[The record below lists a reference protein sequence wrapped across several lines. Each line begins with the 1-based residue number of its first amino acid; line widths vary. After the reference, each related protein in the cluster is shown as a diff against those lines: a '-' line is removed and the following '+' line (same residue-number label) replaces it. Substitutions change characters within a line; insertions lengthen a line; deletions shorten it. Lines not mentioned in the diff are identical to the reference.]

1 MNRVILAA
9 TCASLLA
16 ACSTAPQYQQPSPAV
31 PEEWRATDDGDGDG
45 DGAGAELTRAGTDLQ
60 WRDFFTDTG
69 LQQLIAAT
77 LEHNQDL
84 RTAALSVEVLRARYQ
99 IERSALY
106 PNLAI
111 NGGSTRQ
118 RLPAD
123 LSPSGSAATSGRYD
137 AAVGLS
143 TYEVDF
149 FGRVRNLSAAALE
162 TYLAT
167 EYAQRSLQTSL
178 ISEVSTTYLSWL
190 TNRDQLE
197 LAEAT
202 LASYEENLNLIR
214 QRFEGDVASSLD
226 VTQAQTL
233 VHQART
239 QVARFDRL
247 VKQELNALAFFTGHN
262 LPSTI
267 TESRSSIP
275 IAMGPIETGL
285 PSSLL
290 TRRSDILEAEHKLR
304 AAYADIGAARAAFF
318 PSITLTANAGVA
330 SSELSGLF
338 EGGSGAWL
346 FAPQINLPI
355 FTGGRLKAGL
365 EVAETTRDIR
375 VAEYQKTVQQAFREV
390 ADSLAA
396 RETYKIQVDAQQALV
411 DANREYFELAQNRY
425 NAGVD
430 NYLTVLDAQRQYFSA
445 RQQLLSDRF
454 NQLAAEISL
463 FRALGGGSHQS

>member
-1 MNRVILAA
+1 MNKLSRVILAA

-31 PEEWRATDDGDGDG
+31 PEKWLATDDGE
-45 DGAGAELTRAGTDLQ
+45 GAGAELSLASTDIQ

-69 LQQLIAAT
+69 LQQLISAT

-84 RTAALSVEVLRARYQ
+84 RAAALSVEVLRARYQ

-111 NGGSTRQ
+111 GGGSTRQ

-178 ISEVSTTYLSWL
+178 ISEVSTAYLSWL
-190 TNRDQLE
+190 TNRDQLK

-202 LASYEENLNLIR
+202 LDSYEENLNLIR

-275 IAMGPIETGL
+275 IAMGHIEAGL

-375 VAEYQKTVQQAFREV
+375 VAEYQQTVQQAFRDV

-396 RETYKIQVDAQQALV
+396 RETYKVQVDAQQALV
-411 DANREYFELAQNRY
+411 DANSEYFELAQNRY

-463 FRALGGGSHQS
+463 FRALGGGSHPS